1 MTADIAWTFR
11 EESGRAVATLI
22 RTFGDIDVAEDA
34 VQEAFAI
41 AMDKWPESG
50 WPPNPGA
57 LDRHDGAQP
66 GHRPIASRGDAS

>member
-1 MTADIAWTFR
+1 MTAEIARTFR

-41 AMDKWPESG
+41 AVDKWPELRLATQP
-50 WPPNPGA
+50 WR

-66 GHRPIASRGDAS
+66 GDRPAASRGHAA